1 MGDQLR
7 NYYKSS
13 GERDNESL
21 NKMVIQGKTVGIFR
35 KLSWEDLEE
44 LRENAKVNMILGFHT
59 QVAGWIESRIS
70 GVQRK
75 EGERE
80 RFGAKKM
87 MN

>member
-1 MGDQLR
+1 M
-7 NYYKSS
+7 
-13 GERDNESL
+13 
-21 NKMVIQGKTVGIFR
+21 
-35 KLSWEDLEE
+35 EE

-59 QVAGWIESRIS
+59 QVAGWIESCIS
-70 GVQRK
+70 GVQIK